1 MNQLPEDQPGPNSSL
16 PPSIEKPKSKYL
28 TRKEYT
34 DPAEKKKDFWIGVG
48 LFFGL
53 NILLGI
59 CSALAYTAIFNLAYP
74 SDSSTFTP
82 ASDIYTALSCILNLL
97 PWVINFG
104 LIIYFALTRSQ
115 IALGMVAGF
124 GAALAIVIC
133 LGAIFMAY
141 CFYALGQG
149 S

>member
-1 MNQLPEDQPGPNSSL
+1 MDEQPVGEIPE
-16 PPSIEKPKSKYL
+16 KRAWL

-34 DPAEKKKDFWIGVG
+34 DSAEKKRDFWIGVG
-48 LFFGL
+48 LFFGV

-59 CSALAYTAIFNLAYP
+59 CSALLYSVLFSVIYP
-74 SDSSTFTP
+74 SDGTTFTP
-82 ASDIYTALSCILNLL
+82 ASDMYTVLSCVLNLL
-97 PWVINFG
+97 PWVINGG

-141 CFYALGQG
+141 CFYALGQ
-149 S
+149 SY